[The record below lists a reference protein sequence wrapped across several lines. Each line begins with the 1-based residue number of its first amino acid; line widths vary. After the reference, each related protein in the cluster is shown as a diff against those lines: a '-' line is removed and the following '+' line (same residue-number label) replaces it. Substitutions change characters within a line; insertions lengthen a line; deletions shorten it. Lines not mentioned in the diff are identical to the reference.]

1 MLFNGTHFILTK
13 DENNIAVLDFIS
25 PARLISK
32 SVITE
37 LHSLLDLLAHK
48 KNIKGLIVTSSADN
62 FAYGADINEF
72 TPLFKGGAD
81 EHLAYTHKAY
91 NKLEDLP
98 FPTVTIVKG
107 HCYGGGVEFALS
119 TDYRIGTPTISV
131 GFPEIK
137 IGILPGMGGTTRM
150 PRLVGLDTSLAWLT
164 SGRNFKADKALKDGF
179 VNGVVDADGALSAAI
194 NMIKECVEGKRDYKA
209 VRAAKTGKLPLSAY
223 ELQMSLSIAKG
234 MISKAAGPNYP
245 APMTIVNIIEQSA
258 KLNRDEALK
267 NEITGVV
274 ERLINTGHSAAMCH
288 VYLADLAVKSKTKKL
303 AGKKTKECAVIGAG
317 IMGGGIA
324 HTNATKGIRVPLKD
338 INQAGLDLGLTTAV
352 NLLEKPVKRGKLNFK
367 KAATALNN
375 IIPTLTNESLKN
387 SDMVIEAVVED
398 PKVKGIVLKQC
409 EDAVMDDTIIAS
421 NTSTIS
427 ITQLAKSLTRPENF
441 IGIHFFNPVNK
452 MPLVEVI
459 RGKQTSEET
468 VNRAISYVQQIG
480 KTPIVINDCAGFFV
494 NRILTPYM
502 RAYSNLLTKGGD
514 ITFIEKTMKK
524 YGMPM
529 GPAELIDVVGMDTSA
544 HVLDLMSQNYL
555 HMPLPTNNIV
565 QKLVDNNML
574 GQKNGEGFY
583 SWSTDRRGRPVKTLN
598 TKALELVNPTGTLE
612 LTEEE
617 VISALLLPMMFEAK
631 RTLNEGIIA
640 SEEEADLA
648 MIYGTGF
655 PPFRGG
661 LVYEMN
667 QKESSQIEQEA
678 KHIAS
683 RLNDEI
689 TYTVPEINAQ

>member
-13 DENNIAVLDFIS
+13 NENNIAVLDFIS
-25 PARLISK
+25 PARLMSK
-32 SVITE
+32 AVITE
-37 LHSLLDLLAHK
+37 LHSLLDGLALEE
-48 KNIKGLIVTSSADN
+48 NIKGLVVTSSSDN

-72 TPLFKGGAD
+72 TPLFKGGAGD
-81 EHLAYTHKAY
+81 HLAYTHAAY

-98 FPTVTIVKG
+98 FPTITIIKG
-107 HCYGGGVEFALS
+107 HCYGGGAEFALS
-119 TDYRIGTPTISV
+119 TDFRIGTPTLSV
-131 GFPEIK
+131 GFPEVK

-150 PRLVGLDTSLAWLT
+150 PRLVGLDTSLSWLT

-179 VNGVVDADGALSAAI
+179 VNGIVDTEHSMAAAI
-194 NMIKECVEGKRDYKA
+194 DMINECTDGKRDYQV

-223 ELQMSLSIAKG
+223 ELQMSIAIAKG
-234 MISKAAGPNYP
+234 MIGKAAGPNYP
-245 APMTIVNIIEQSA
+245 APMTIVDIIEQSA
-258 KLNRDEALK
+258 KLTREDALK

-288 VYLADLAVKSKTKKL
+288 VYLADLGIKSKTKKL
-303 AGKKTKECAVIGAG
+303 AGEKTTECAVIGAG

-338 INQAGLDLGLTTAV
+338 INQAGLDLGLSTAV
-352 NLLEKPVKRGKLNFK
+352 NLLEKPVKRGKLNFS

-398 PKVKGIVLKQC
+398 PKVKSIVLKQC
-409 EDAVMDDTIIAS
+409 EDAAMDNAIIAS

-468 VNRAISYVQQIG
+468 VKRAVAYVQQIG

-502 RAYSNLLTKGGD
+502 RAYSNLLAKGAD
-514 ITFIEKTMKK
+514 FVFVEKTMKK

-529 GPAELIDVVGMDTSA
+529 GPAELIDVVGLDTSA
-544 HVLDLMSQNYL
+544 HVLELMSQNYS
-555 HMPLPTNNIV
+555 HMPLPENNIV
-565 QKLVDNNML
+565 QALVENSLL

-583 SWSTDRRGRPVKTLN
+583 TWSTDRRGRPVKTLN
-598 TKALELVNPTGTLE
+598 NKAMELIKPTGKLE

-617 VISALLLPMMFEAK
+617 IINALLLPMMFEAK
-631 RTLNEGIIA
+631 RALNEGIIA
-640 SEEEADLA
+640 SEEDADLA

-667 QKESSQIEQEA
+667 KKEPGQIEQEA
-678 KHIAS
+678 NDIAT
-683 RLNDEI
+683 LLADEI
-689 TYTVPEINAQ
+689 TYTVPEIRA

>member
-1 MLFNGTHFILTK
+1 MLFNGTHFILNK

-25 PARLISK
+25 PARLMSK
-32 SVITE
+32 AVITE
-37 LHSLLDLLAHK
+37 LHSLLDNLAHE

-62 FAYGADINEF
+62 FAYGADTNEF
-72 TPLFKGGAD
+72 TPLFKGGAGD
-81 EHLAYTHKAY
+81 HLAYTHDAY

-107 HCYGGGVEFALS
+107 HCYGGGAEFALS
-119 TDYRIGTPTISV
+119 TDYRIGTPTLSV
-131 GFPEIK
+131 GFPEVK

-179 VNGVVDADGALSAAI
+179 VNGIVDAGHALAAAI
-194 NMIKECVEGKRDYKA
+194 DMINECVEGKRDYKA
-209 VRAAKTGKLPLSAY
+209 ARAAKTGKLPLSAY
-223 ELQMSLSIAKG
+223 ELQMSISIAKG
-234 MISKAAGPNYP
+234 MIGKAAGPNYP

-258 KLNRDEALK
+258 KLTRDEALK

-288 VYLADLAVKSKTKKL
+288 VYLADLGVKSKTKKL
-303 AGKKTKECAVIGAG
+303 AGEKTTECAVIGAG

-338 INQAGLDLGLTTAV
+338 INQAGLDLGLSTAV
-352 NLLEKPVKRGKLNFK
+352 NLLEKPVKRGKLSFK

-409 EDAVMDDTIIAS
+409 EDAAMDNAVIAS

-427 ITQLAKSLTRPENF
+427 ITQLAKSLARPENF

-459 RGKQTSEET
+459 RGEQTSEET
-468 VNRAISYVQQIG
+468 VKRAVAYVQQIG

-494 NRILTPYM
+494 NRMLTPYM
-502 RAYSNLLTKGGD
+502 RAYSNLLAKGGD

-544 HVLDLMSQNYL
+544 HVLELMSQNYS
-555 HMPLPTNNIV
+555 HMPLPENNIV

-583 SWSTDRRGRPVKTLN
+583 TWSTDRRGRPVKTLN

-617 VISALLLPMMFEAK
+617 VINALLLPMMFEAK
-631 RTLNEGIIA
+631 RALNEEIVA

-667 QKESSQIEQEA
+667 QKEPSQIEQEA

-683 RLNDEI
+683 LLNDEI
-689 TYTVPEINAQ
+689 TYTVPEIRA